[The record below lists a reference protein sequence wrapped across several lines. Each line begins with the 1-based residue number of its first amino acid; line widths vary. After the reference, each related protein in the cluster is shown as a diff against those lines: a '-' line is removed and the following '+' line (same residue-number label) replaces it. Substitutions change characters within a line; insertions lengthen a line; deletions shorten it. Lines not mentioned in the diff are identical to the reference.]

1 MAADQPGGQEPR
13 FEEAMARLEAIV
25 HALEAGDLS
34 LDDSLRAFEE
44 GTGLLRYC
52 ARRLE
57 ETERR
62 IEILPDTGHRDRIAP
77 AEWQEVVARM
87 RPRLAA
93 GRHADALLEGL
104 AALQDLLVGKGC
116 RRGVGDDGGGLPN
129 RPIDEPGVRS

>member
-1 MAADQPGGQEPR
+1 MAAEQAGGPEPR
-13 FEEAMARLEAIV
+13 FEDAMARLEAIV

-62 IEILPDTGHRDRIAP
+62 IEILT
-77 AEWQEVVARM
+77 
-87 RPRLAA
+87 
-93 GRHADALLEGL
+93 
-104 AALQDLLVGKGC
+104 QDE
-116 RRGVGDDGGGLPN
+116 GGGLKAQPF
-129 RPIDEPGVRS
+129 RWEEEPGA